1 MPPSDPNILS
11 PAPAT
16 SGDHW
21 WKLCLIAIVALLA
34 FHFYRGM
41 QRPWVEDD
49 TWYGAVYSQAAHNNL
64 RAGLHAA
71 GVPATLYFGPLPIPP
86 DAYYVHHPTLLP
98 LLVTGSFAIVG
109 EAEWS
114 ARLVPV
120 LASLASVI
128 VLWFLVRGAAG
139 PRAGTL
145 AAFVFAAVP
154 MELHYGDMVD
164 FEPVLTLW
172 MLAILLCLQR
182 WEMTANRR
190 WAIASALFAALAL
203 WTDWPG
209 YLLVLSVAA
218 SFIFAR
224 ARERR
229 WMGWMLGG
237 LVGVAGL
244 LFLVQI
250 RWANAA
256 AWSDLWSALQM
267 RLGNAIPTSTGPIA
281 ADAQRF
287 TWGDWSS
294 TVLDD
299 LRANYL
305 VLTWLLVAL
314 GICWV
319 IRRWRTDAG
328 IRWLGWAAGQ
338 LFIADA
344 LYVVLL
350 RNESFIHDFAP
361 FYLLGAIGLLGGL
374 GLEAICCAG
383 EKLSRVP
390 RLGTQIGV
398 AALVVALGVV
408 GFLRS
413 EFLRTPFM
421 ILDGIQHEPPE
432 LIPKL
437 GQTIDRAFP
446 TGRTILANF
455 DPYGSSLTY
464 YAQRPMLTNLL
475 TTDDWHWGIA
485 AEHPAGGI
493 IWLGAPGASEILAA
507 LPGGTTRVEVAGFD
521 FALWHAPAAP

>member
-1 MPPSDPNILS
+1 M
-11 PAPAT
+11 
-16 SGDHW
+16 
-21 WKLCLIAIVALLA
+21 AIVALLA

-64 RAGLHAA
+64 RAGLRAA

-98 LLVTGSFAIVG
+98 LLVTASFAMVG

-120 LASLASVI
+120 LASLASVM
-128 VLWFLVRGAAG
+128 VLWWMVRGAAG
-139 PRAGTL
+139 ARAATL

-164 FEPVLTLW
+164 FEPLLTFW
-172 MLAILLCLQR
+172 MLALLLSLQR
-182 WEMTANRR
+182 WVMTANRW
-190 WAIASALFAALAL
+190 WAVAAALFAALAL

-209 YLLVLSVAA
+209 YLLVLSIAV
-218 SFIFAR
+218 SFVFGR

-229 WMGWMLGG
+229 WMGWLLGG
-237 LVGVAGL
+237 LVSVAGL
-244 LFLVQI
+244 LFLLQI

-256 AWSDLWSALQM
+256 AWNDLWSALQM

-287 TWGDWSS
+287 TWADWTS

-305 VLTWLLVAL
+305 VLTWLLVAV
-314 GICWV
+314 GIWWV
-319 IRRWRTDAG
+319 LRRRSTDAG
-328 IRWLGWAAGQ
+328 MRWLGWAAAQ

-361 FYLLGAIGLLGGL
+361 FYLMGAIGLLGGL

-383 EKLSRVP
+383 EKLSRGL
-390 RLGTQIGV
+390 RLAVQIGV
-398 AALVVALGVV
+398 AALVLALGVF

-421 ILDGIQHEPPE
+421 VLDGIEHEPPE
-432 LIPKL
+432 LIPAL
-437 GQTIDRAFP
+437 GKTIDQAFP
-446 TGRTILANF
+446 AGGTVLANF

-475 TTDDWHWGIA
+475 TTDDWRWA
-485 AEHPAGGI
+485 MAQEHPAGGV
-493 IWLGAPGASEILAA
+493 IWLGAPGAKELVDT
-507 LPGGTTRVEVAGFD
+507 LPGGATRVEVAGFA
-521 FALWHAPAAP
+521 FALWHAPTGS